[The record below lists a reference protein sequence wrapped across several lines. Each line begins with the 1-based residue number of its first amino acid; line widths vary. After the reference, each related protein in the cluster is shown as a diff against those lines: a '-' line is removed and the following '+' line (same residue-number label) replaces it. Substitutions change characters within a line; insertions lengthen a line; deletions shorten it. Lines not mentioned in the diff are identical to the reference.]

1 MPNVTIFE
9 PNQRAMI
16 AWNGTEEILL
26 LSTDLKASESTKVL
40 EVLPLPSEPKVTKGD
55 VDVFRRA
62 TTLINRKVGD
72 ETKNLN
78 TRDGVKI
85 AEPAGEITFH
95 EKIGAHNISVAHVL
109 DPSGFVEWVDDYLKK
124 AGVSNPVVPENLKAT
139 VKEYTNEKF
148 NWFVFDVVDLDDK
161 TKTNDAIQ
169 YRFKTGSL
177 FYPLRISRTDTGETS
192 IDLLILT
199 PRLLTEFSGFNT
211 DLIELRQPP
220 ISITSKE
227 LRSLNEDMDGLLGH
241 QANMKLRVWHI
252 TSTLNS
258 FYKDIVAR

>member
-1 MPNVTIFE
+1 
-9 PNQRAMI
+9 MI

-55 VDVFRRA
+55 LDVFRRA

-95 EKIGAHNISVAHVL
+95 EKIGAHNISVARVL
-109 DPSGFVEWVDDYLKK
+109 DPRGFVEWVNDYLKK
-124 AGVSNPVVPENLKAT
+124 AGVSKPVVPKLLKASVT
-139 VKEYTNEKF
+139 EYINDKF
-148 NWFVFDVVDLDDK
+148 TWVVFDVVDLDDK

-220 ISITSKE
+220 IGVPPNFDP
-227 LRSLNEDMDGLLGH
+227 LAMRDLVGFMVRVGLVVGRCF
-241 QANMKLRVWHI
+241 A
-252 TSTLNS
+252 
-258 FYKDIVAR
+258 AAGA